1 MVEQQ
6 AKPQQSVKRVEIDQN
21 SQFKPK
27 ELFVSKRITEIILP
41 DGLLVKVS
49 PTQKPVLEAL
59 LTTIGEGPIS
69 EEELEEKCSELG
81 FNESHRRFQI
91 KTALEDLARKMPG
104 WKIETTR
111 AKQKTTED
119 KLQSAFQLIES
130 LENPSDTKTKAKKE
144 ENYFVEFPDGKR
156 ISIVATN
163 ERKALQLFLKNPA
176 PTRAELKK
184 ALRKKPTD
192 LEITDKQL
200 NSLIGRLKISLR
212 KEGIRYAISDNNDL
226 GSTSEDEKK
235 PFRFAQLKTVEIKP
249 HEEKQP
255 KGTSTVIP
263 ISDLVNGYDDAPMA
277 IFGQPQ
283 IKKQEQQKNI
293 DIEDLRLKITNA
305 IFSVFV
311 EDGTLNTLEKSP
323 DQFLSLL
330 MRGKPNTNL
339 DTTAKEMKED
349 KKLILAS
356 VRKAMETLPELKEL
370 STAQKTVL
378 ENLSIIV
385 KRKKNLQEL
394 LNDIEKHFLPH
405 TPPTSSPGTESPKD
419 SSHS

>member
-212 KEGIRYAISDNNDL
+212 KEGIRNVRIS
-226 GSTSEDEKK
+226 
-235 PFRFAQLKTVEIKP
+235 
-249 HEEKQP
+249 
-255 KGTSTVIP
+255 
-263 ISDLVNGYDDAPMA
+263 
-277 IFGQPQ
+277 
-283 IKKQEQQKNI
+283 
-293 DIEDLRLKITNA
+293 
-305 IFSVFV
+305 
-311 EDGTLNTLEKSP
+311 
-323 DQFLSLL
+323 
-330 MRGKPNTNL
+330 
-339 DTTAKEMKED
+339 
-349 KKLILAS
+349 
-356 VRKAMETLPELKEL
+356 ET
-370 STAQKTVL
+370 
-378 ENLSIIV
+378 
-385 KRKKNLQEL
+385 
-394 LNDIEKHFLPH
+394 
-405 TPPTSSPGTESPKD
+405 
-419 SSHS
+419 